1 LYVDAVPTIEAS
13 CAARLVAEDGS
24 DRAKETNRKKPKG
37 DGETVVFDQGL
48 FRSFKPDSSL
58 TTNYEAKE
66 GKRLP
71 LNAAIRDYV
80 AAGGEITKC
89 KPGKYRKYGPSGP
102 RPPAGS
108 LGTSREND
116 LSRSHWRLSNLSPA
130 DERDL
135 LRGAQSGEKKAAE
148 KLLRHF
154 HKDILKISSTFSG
167 PTHNELVAAGIEGFC
182 YAVAHFDLRRDNGFH
197 AYALRCIKG
206 HVLDYI
212 KEWRRQGIKRD
223 TRADRELFARPGST
237 AQDIVDAI
245 GCKLRAA
252 EDAINFAGGH
262 ESYDT
267 TEVCSED
274 DRRPVQPDVS
284 ADYRRKYSCF
294 DKYSRS
300 PQLRFH
306 AVSDK
311 TTAEEELNW
320 KRLRSRKPTNWNSWT
335 QSADIRN
342 AEMNKH
348 WQKQNWYLDPNFS
361 DAYDY
366 KPEKEMTHVG
376 SSRKQATSR
385 AIAPAVV
392 SCGRGSGQ

>member
-1 LYVDAVPTIEAS
+1 MDMQDISTDYDCDSFYCE
-13 CAARLVAEDGS
+13 
-24 DRAKETNRKKPKG
+24 ETGGKKPKG
-37 DGETVVFDQGL
+37 DGDPNDPVVFDQGP
-48 FRSFKPDSSL
+48 FRSFKPDNSL
-58 TTNYEAKE
+58 TTNAEAKNS
-66 GKRLP
+66 KRLS
-71 LNAAIRDYV
+71 LDV
-80 AAGGEITKC
+80 AVSAYIAVGGAITKC
-89 KPGKYRKYGPSGP
+89 KPGKYRKYGPSAP

-108 LGTSREND
+108 VGSSRESD
-116 LSRSHWRLSNLSPA
+116 LSRRRWYLPNLSPA
-130 DERDL
+130 DEADL
-135 LRGAQSGEKKAAE
+135 LRSARLGDKKAAD
-148 KLLRHF
+148 KLFKHF
-154 HKDILKISSTFSG
+154 HKDILKISSAFFG
-167 PTHNELVAAGIEGFC
+167 PTHNELFAAGIEGFC
-182 YAVAHFDLRRDNGFH
+182 YAVAHFDLRRNNGLH

-223 TRADRELFARPGST
+223 SRADRELFARPGSD

-245 GCKLRAA
+245 GGKLKAA

-267 TEVCSED
+267 TEGHRDDD

-300 PQLRFH
+300 PQVRFQTP
-306 AVSDK
+306 SDK
-311 TTAEEELNW
+311 TTAEEEFTW
-320 KRLRSRKPTNWNSWT
+320 KRMRNGKATWSHYT

-342 AEMNKH
+342 AEISKQ

-361 DAYDY
+361 DAHDY
-366 KPEKEMTHVG
+366 KPEKERTHVRPNG
-376 SSRKQATSR
+376 KQATSR

-392 SCGRGSGQ
+392 SCSRGSGQ